1 MGNLCSGDSKL
12 RDTFITHQALK
23 AIVNLLHE
31 KVICKKSTNKSQ
43 LNLKKNIYSLYANL
57 AINSQH
63 RVTIVEILN
72 EKEFVDERE
81 EPRWCQ
87 LAREIKTYYKS

>member
-1 MGNLCSGDSKL
+1 MSNLCSGDSKL
-12 RDTFITHQALK
+12 RDTFITYQSLK

-31 KVICKKSTNKSQ
+31 KVICKKSANKSQ

-57 AINSQH
+57 AINVQH
-63 RVTIVEILN
+63 RASIIEILN

-87 LAREIKTYYKS
+87 LARELKTYPKS